1 MPYPAPDLDEVLDAT
16 AELVVK
22 DSLGAVTIRSVAV
35 RLEITDDELLHLF
48 PTLTDLLVSMVNREY
63 AAMFRV
69 VLDNVERDPLGGL
82 LSRIVRYTLTA
93 IYERELARALYLSD
107 PDGLN
112 SIMRASYGLGH
123 TPHLRLRSSFIEQM
137 QLAGMV
143 REDVDPEWV
152 TAAISAIAA
161 GMALDLAARRPR
173 RHRRRDLAHARSLGR
188 RPDRR
193 HDPRQDRLLRV
204 RDQPRQ
210 QNGSSL
216 GSKTSGGSFH

>member
-1 MPYPAPDLDEVLDAT
+1 MALPAPDLDEVLDVT

-22 DSLGAVTIRSVAV
+22 DSLGAVSIRSVAT
-35 RLEITDDELLHLF
+35 RLEISDDELLEIF

-63 AAMFRV
+63 VAMFRV

-93 IYERELARALYLSD
+93 IYERELARALYMSD

-143 REDVDPEWV
+143 REDVDPEWI
-152 TAAISAIAA
+152 TAAVSTLAA
-161 GMALDLAARRPR
+161 GMALTSPHDDLDDIVDGISLMLDRSVDVAVEDTTPGKVVFCEYATS
-173 RHRRRDLAHARSLGR
+173 LASRTGGR
-188 RPDRR
+188 
-193 HDPRQDRLLRV
+193 
-204 RDQPRQ
+204 
-210 QNGSSL
+210 
-216 GSKTSGGSFH
+216 